1 MLDGEGVVSDEMTDA
16 FEPLLRVVS
25 SLGVDLTDLSLLR
38 NSLEPSCSLSCA
50 AGRFSRLML
59 LNVLLGLLIEDA
71 DV

>member
-25 SLGVDLTDLSLLR
+25 SFGVDLANLSLFR
-38 NSLEPSCSLSCA
+38 NSLEPSCSLLTDRC
-50 AGRFSRLML
+50 SRLML
-59 LNVLLGLLIEDA
+59 LKVLLGLLIEDA